1 MSGALN
7 QFLHAKY
14 RLFSHPT
21 RVGTFCPNR
30 IVDVD
35 AIVDIEEYKDVPL
48 FLEGQKLVSL

>member
-21 RVGTFCPNR
+21 LVGTFCPNR

-35 AIVDIEEYKDVPL
+35 AIVDIEE
-48 FLEGQKLVSL
+48 